1 MSFIGS
7 INAETRKWLGNN
19 GAAFDG
25 RQVYVGCSG
34 NFSVEQLLSRYA
46 PKARIWGNDVSLYSS
61 VLGAYLADQ
70 PFALSIREEE
80 YQWLEAYLEDVEGK
94 AAAIMVLLEA
104 LKYEKANNA
113 FKARHWA
120 HYCQNFSRFHQ
131 ATIAKLR
138 ERKQGIRLQGYTS
151 KDVSDLLDEIPQDGV
166 VIAFLPTYAGG
177 YERMFKRLGEIFTWD
192 EPRYEIID
200 EERKKRII
208 LKMMERDYLYLDDRV
223 YPGLPMVAVVRKAR
237 MKPVYI
243 YSNLAALRLAVLKQ
257 QRRSQFVPF
266 ARLSDQDE
274 ITPASKL
281 AITPTSNAVLNYYRD
296 VYLSKGVGIPSDGET
311 PFMVAVDG
319 KVFGFLIYGRM
330 QDMKTIYLLADFVVG
345 SCRYSRLAKLL
356 LLVTQTREI
365 RRMLEEKYLDEF
377 QSLSTMVFTNKPVS
391 MKYRGLYKLARRDPG
406 KLVYSTDMGIR
417 DLEEVIPLWLKK
429 YEKS

>member
-46 PKARIWGNDVSLYSS
+46 PKARIWGNDVSIYSGA
-61 VLGAYLADQ
+61 LGAYLANQ
-70 PFALSIREEE
+70 PFELSVQEED
-80 YQWLEAYLEDVEGK
+80 YKWLEAYLEDVEGR

-120 HYCQNFSRFHQ
+120 HYCNKFAQFHQ
-131 ATIAKLR
+131 ATVERIR
-138 ERKQGIRLQGYTS
+138 ERKQGIRLEGYTG
-151 KDVSDLLDEIPQDGV
+151 KDIFDLLDEVPKDGV

-177 YERMFKRLGEIFTWD
+177 YERMFKRLGEIFKWE
-192 EPRYEIID
+192 EPRYDVID
-200 EERKKRII
+200 EERKKRTI

-223 YPGLPMVAVVRKAR
+223 YQGLPMVAVVRKAR

-243 YSNLAALRLAVLKQ
+243 YSNMAALRLAVLKQ

-281 AITPTSNAVLNYYRD
+281 TITPTSNAVVNYYRD
-296 VYLSKGVGIPSDGET
+296 VYLSKGVGIPADGEA
-311 PFMVAVDG
+311 PFAVAVDG
-319 KVFGFLIYGRM
+319 KVFGFLIFARM
-330 QDMKTIYLLADFVVG
+330 QGRGDVYLLADFVVN
-345 SCRYSRLAKLL
+345 STRYRRLAKLL
-356 LLVTQTREI
+356 LLVIQTREI
-365 RRMLEEKYLDEF
+365 RRMMEEKLLAELP
-377 QSLSTMVFTNKPVS
+377 SCTTMVFTDKPVS
-391 MKYRGLYKLARRDPG
+391 MKYRGLFKLARRDEG
-406 KLVYSTDMGIR
+406 KLVYATEMGIR
-417 DLEEVIPLWLKK
+417 NLNEVTPLWLKK

>member
-1 MSFIGS
+1 MSFVGS

-46 PKARIWGNDVSLYSS
+46 PKARIWGNDVSLYSG
-61 VLGAYLADQ
+61 VLGAYLANQ
-70 PFALSIREEE
+70 PFELSVHEED
-80 YQWLEAYLEDVEGK
+80 YRWLEAYMEDVEGK
-94 AAAIMVLLEA
+94 TATVMVLLEA

-113 FKARHWA
+113 FKARHWD
-120 HYCQNFSRFHQ
+120 HYRQNFSRFHQ
-131 ATIAKLR
+131 ATVERLR
-138 ERKQGIRLQGYTS
+138 ERKQEIRLEGYTG
-151 KDVSDLLDEIPQDGV
+151 KDIFDLLEEIPKEAV
-166 VIAFLPTYAGG
+166 IIAFLPTYAGG

-200 EERKKRII
+200 EERKKRTI
-208 LKMMERDYLYLDDRV
+208 LKMMEWDYLYLDDRV

-274 ITPASKL
+274 IIPTSKL
-281 AITPTSNAVLNYYRD
+281 TITPTSNAIVNYYRD
-296 VYLSKGVGIPSDGET
+296 VYLSKGVGIPADGEA
-311 PFMVAVDG
+311 PFAVAVDG
-319 KVFGFLIYGRM
+319 KVFGFLIFARM
-330 QDMKTIYLLADFVVG
+330 QGRGDVYLLADFVVN
-345 SCRYSRLAKLL
+345 STRYRRLAKLL
-356 LLVTQTREI
+356 LLVIQTKEI
-365 RRMLEEKYLDEF
+365 RRMMEEKLLAELP
-377 QSLSTMVFTNKPVS
+377 SCTTMVFTDKPVS
-391 MKYRGLYKLARRDPG
+391 MKYRGLFKLARRDEG
-406 KLVYSTDMGIR
+406 KLVYSTEMGIR
-417 DLEEVIPLWLKK
+417 NLKEVIPLWLKK

>member
-46 PKARIWGNDVSLYSS
+46 PKARIWGNDVSIYSGA
-61 VLGAYLADQ
+61 LGAYLANQ
-70 PFALSIREEE
+70 PFELSIREDE
-80 YQWLEAYLEDVEGK
+80 YKWLEAYMADAEAK
-94 AAAIMVLLEA
+94 AATVMVLLEA

-113 FKARHWA
+113 FKARHWT
-120 HYCQNFSRFHQ
+120 HYRQNFSRFHQ
-131 ATIAKLR
+131 ATVERLR
-138 ERKQGIRLQGYTS
+138 ERKQGIRLEGYTG
-151 KDVSDLLDEIPQDGV
+151 KDIFDLLDEVPKEAVI
-166 VIAFLPTYAGG
+166 IAFLPTYAGG
-177 YERMFKRLGEIFTWD
+177 YERMFKRLGEIFKWD

-200 EERKKRII
+200 EERKKRTI

-243 YSNLAALRLAVLKQ
+243 YSNMAALRLAVLKQ

-281 AITPTSNAVLNYYRD
+281 TITPTSNAVVNYYRD
-296 VYLSKGVGIPSDGET
+296 VYLSKGVGIPADGEA
-311 PFMVAVDG
+311 PFAVAVDG
-319 KVFGFLIYGRM
+319 KVFGFLIFARM
-330 QDMKTIYLLADFVVG
+330 QGRGDVYLLADFVVN
-345 SCRYSRLAKLL
+345 STRYRRLAKLL
-356 LLVTQTREI
+356 LLVIQTSEI
-365 RRMLEEKYLDEF
+365 RRMMEEKLLAELP
-377 QSLSTMVFTNKPVS
+377 SCTTMVFTDKPVS
-391 MKYRGLYKLARRDPG
+391 MKYRGLFKLARRDEG
-406 KLVYSTDMGIR
+406 KLVYSTEMGIR
-417 DLEEVIPLWLKK
+417 NLNEVIPLWLKK

>member
-1 MSFIGS
+1 MSFVGS

-46 PKARIWGNDVSLYSS
+46 LKARIWGNDVSIYSS
-61 VLGAYLADQ
+61 ALGAYLANQ
-70 PFALSIREEE
+70 PFELSVKEDE
-80 YQWLEAYLEDVEGK
+80 YKWLEPYMEEVEGK

-120 HYCQNFSRFHQ
+120 HYKSNFARFHQ
-131 ATIAKLR
+131 ATVEKLR
-138 ERKQGIRLQGYTS
+138 ERRQGIRLQGYTG
-151 KDVSDLLDEIPQDGV
+151 KDIFDLLDEIPKEAV

-192 EPRYEIID
+192 EPDYQIID
-200 EERKKRII
+200 EERKKRTI
-208 LKMMERDYLYLDDRV
+208 LKMMERDYLYLDDRM

-243 YSNLAALRLAVLKQ
+243 YSNLAALKLAVLKQ

-274 ITPASKL
+274 ITPASQL
-281 AITPTSNAVLNYYRD
+281 AIVPTSNAVVNYYRD
-296 VYLSKGVGIPSDGET
+296 VYLSKGVGIPADGEA
-311 PFMVAVDG
+311 PFAVAVDG
-319 KVFGFLIYGRM
+319 KVFGFLIFARM
-330 QDMKTIYLLADFVVG
+330 QGRGDVYLLADFVVN
-345 SCRYSRLAKLL
+345 SIRYRRLAKLL
-356 LLVTQTREI
+356 LLVIQTREI
-365 RRMLEEKYLDEF
+365 RRIMEGKLLAELPTCT
-377 QSLSTMVFTNKPVS
+377 TMVFTDKPVS
-391 MKYRGLYKLARRDPG
+391 MKYRGLFKLARRDQG
-406 KLVYSTDMGIR
+406 KLVYSTKMGIR
-417 DLEEVIPLWLKK
+417 NLKEVIPLWLKK

>member
-46 PKARIWGNDVSLYSS
+46 PKARIWGNDVSIYSGA
-61 VLGAYLADQ
+61 LGAYLANQ
-70 PFALSIREEE
+70 PFELSVQEED
-80 YQWLEAYLEDVEGK
+80 YKWLEAYLEDVEGQ

-120 HYCQNFSRFHQ
+120 HYCNNFAQFHQ
-131 ATIAKLR
+131 ATVERLR
-138 ERKQGIRLQGYTS
+138 ERKQGIRLEGYTG
-151 KDVSDLLDEIPQDGV
+151 KDIFDLLDEVPKDGV

-177 YERMFKRLGEIFTWD
+177 YERMFKRLGEIFKWD

-200 EERKKRII
+200 EERKKRTI

-281 AITPTSNAVLNYYRD
+281 TITPSSNAVVNYYRD
-296 VYLSKGVGIPSDGET
+296 VYLSKGVGIPADGEA
-311 PFMVAVDG
+311 PFAVAVDG
-319 KVFGFLIYGRM
+319 KVFGFLIFARM
-330 QDMKTIYLLADFVVG
+330 QGRGDVYLLADFVVN
-345 SCRYSRLAKLL
+345 STRYRRLAKLL
-356 LLVTQTREI
+356 LLVIQTREI
-365 RRMLEEKYLDEF
+365 RRMMEEKLLAELP
-377 QSLSTMVFTNKPVS
+377 SCTTMVFTDKPVS
-391 MKYRGLYKLARRDPG
+391 MKYRGLFKLARRDEG
-406 KLVYSTDMGIR
+406 KLVYSTEMGIR
-417 DLEEVIPLWLKK
+417 NLNEVIPLWLKK